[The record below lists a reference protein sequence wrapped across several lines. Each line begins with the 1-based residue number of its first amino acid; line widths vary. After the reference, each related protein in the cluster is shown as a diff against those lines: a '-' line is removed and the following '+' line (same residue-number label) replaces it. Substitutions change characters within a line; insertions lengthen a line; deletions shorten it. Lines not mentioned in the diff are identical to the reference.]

1 MAKKGVWAR
10 ASEMA
15 VATPEDRNRY
25 VDLLRALSI
34 SAVVFGHW
42 LMAAPYWDNGT
53 ARMDHLL
60 DIQEWSRWLTWLFQV
75 MPVFFFVGGFS
86 NGVSWDG
93 AQKKGQLYSQWL
105 EARMRRL
112 LGPVVPLVLLWSVLG
127 ILGFMF
133 SVPTGMI
140 TIGSQVALV
149 PVWFLAIYFVIVML
163 VPISRAAW
171 HRYGFWSVIVP
182 MLLAVLGDLIYFN
195 TNYQWLGWF
204 NYLFV
209 WSAVHQLGYAWQQGS
224 LSGVIK
230 GGALKLF
237 ALGCV
242 GLVSL
247 IALTVFGPYPISL
260 VGVPSQELS
269 NTTPPK
275 LPLLALGLTQ
285 IGFLLSIEGPMR
297 RWLSRGKVWTSTV
310 LVNGLIMPI
319 FLWHST
325 VMMLLIGASFWLLPN
340 LLLAVPGST
349 DWWILRPVWVWVFL
363 IFMLVLLPLFL
374 GLEKAVTGNER
385 HNASLLRLFVAGVL
399 MCGGLALLAA
409 NGVAGDGPF
418 GLNWLACVLPI
429 IGGFVALFRTPKFIS
444 KDS

>member
-1 MAKKGVWAR
+1 MSKLGIWNR
-10 ASEMA
+10 AAEI
-15 VATPEDRNRY
+15 VKQTPEDRNRY

-42 LMAAPYWDNGT
+42 LMAAPYYDGGS

-93 AQKKGQLYSQWL
+93 AQRLGQSYSSWL

-127 ILGFMF
+127 ITGYLF
-133 SVPTGMI
+133 SVPSEMI
-140 TIGSQVALV
+140 RTGSQVALV

-171 HRYGFWSVIVP
+171 HRYDYLSVIVP
-182 MLLAVLGDLIYFN
+182 MTLAVFGDVIYFN
-195 TNYQWLGWF
+195 SAHKWLGWF

-224 LSGVIK
+224 LSTAIKSGV
-230 GGALKLF
+230 LKLF
-237 ALGCV
+237 GLGCF
-242 GLVSL
+242 GLLSL
-247 IALTVFGPYPISL
+247 VALTVFGPYPLSL

-275 LPLLALGLTQ
+275 LPLLALGLAQ

-297 RWLSRGKVWTSTV
+297 SWLSHRKVWTSTV

-340 LLLAVPGST
+340 FLITLPGSS
-349 DWWILRPVWVWVFL
+349 DWWMLRPVWVLVFL
-363 IFMLVLLPLFL
+363 IFMLVMLPLFL
-374 GLEKAVTGNER
+374 ALEKAITGKER
-385 HNASLLRLFVAGVL
+385 EKSSLIRLSIGGLL

-409 NGVAGDGPF
+409 NGVTGSGPF
-418 GLNWLACVLPI
+418 GLNWLACMLPI
-429 IGGFVALFRTPKFIS
+429 LGGFIALFRTPKLL
-444 KDS
+444 

>member
-1 MAKKGVWAR
+1 MSKLGMWNKAAEVAKQ
-10 ASEMA
+10 
-15 VATPEDRNRY
+15 TPEDRNRY

-42 LMAAPYWDNGT
+42 LMAAPYWDSGS
-53 ARMDHLL
+53 AKMDHLL
-60 DIQEWSRWLTWLFQV
+60 DIQEWSRWLTWIFQV

-93 AQKKGQLYSQWL
+93 AQNKGQLYSQWL

-112 LGPVVPLVLLWSVLG
+112 LGPVVPLVLLWGVLG
-127 ILGFMF
+127 IIGYLF
-133 SVPTGMI
+133 SIPTGMTRI
-140 TIGSQVALV
+140 ASQVALV

-171 HRYGFWSVIVP
+171 HRYGFWSVITP
-182 MLLAVLGDLIYFN
+182 MMLAVIGDLIYFN
-195 TNYQWLGWF
+195 SAQKWLGWF

-224 LSGVIK
+224 LSGAEK
-230 GGALKLF
+230 SGAIKLF
-237 ALGCV
+237 ALGCL
-242 GLVSL
+242 GLIAL
-247 IALTVFGPYPISL
+247 IALTILGPYPLSL

-275 LPLLALGLTQ
+275 ITLLALGLTQ
-285 IGFLLSIEGPMR
+285 IGFLLSIESPMR

-340 LLLAVPGST
+340 LLLAIPGSS
-349 DWWILRPVWVWVFL
+349 DWWLLRPVWIWVYL

-374 GLEKAVTGNER
+374 GLEKVVTANER
-385 HNASLLRLFVAGVL
+385 KNSSLLRIFIAGVL
-399 MCGGLALLAA
+399 MCVGLALLAA
-409 NGVAGDGPF
+409 NGVTGDGPL
-418 GLNWLACVLPI
+418 GLNWLACTLPI
-429 IGGFVALFRTPKFIS
+429 IGGFVALFRTPKIFL
-444 KDS
+444 KK